1 MAPDLYRS
9 YFLNSCLKAQGT
21 TINKLFIREVA
32 AATMKFAPAYL
43 RELPAV
49 GGKTLLSRLP
59 AFHTICEPAHIFYRF
74 LHSKSGINNKREGL
88 A

>member
-49 GGKTLLSRLP
+49 GGKDSALQTASLP
-59 AFHTICEPAHIFYRF
+59 YH
-74 LHSKSGINNKREGL
+74 L
-88 A
+88 